1 MTIANV
7 WEMPGALEDLR
18 QLWIEGKSC
27 TEIGAEIT
35 RKYRFKCTRNA
46 VIGKVHRLHLNHEF
60 PRFSM
65 GGPRSKTYTGQ
76 RPSKPR
82 PPRPPKPP
90 KMVRAPKVQ
99 KAPPPPPV
107 VVDASHARP
116 WTERARFGECAYP
129 IGERGSIMSC
139 CAPIGEG
146 QTYCAGHRAVMFQPA
161 KALKPHDRPSP
172 PKRVLTPWD
181 EGRAAA

>member
-1 MTIANV
+1 MNAANV
-7 WEMPGALEDLR
+7 WEMPGAVEDLR
-18 QLWIEGKSC
+18 RLWIEGKSC
-27 TEIGAEIT
+27 SEIGADLT
-35 RKYRFKCTRNA
+35 RIYRFKCTRNA
-46 VIGKVHRLHLNHEF
+46 AIAKAHRLGLNVEF

-65 GGPRSKTYTGQ
+65 GGPKSGDT
-76 RPSKPR
+76 RPRAPK

-107 VVDASHARP
+107 VVDVSHARP
-116 WTERARFGECAYP
+116 WGDRARSGECAYP

-161 KALKPHDRPSP
+161 KPLKPHDRPSP